1 MNSGP
6 QTQKTIENAHGETF
20 IFSGQKRRE
29 HVGICR
35 HEVAFPLDSQGRYQ
49 QPVDTLNPSI
59 NISNYLKLRLVKV
72 LNYQTIALIGL
83 INVCLSV

>member
-20 IFSGQKRRE
+20 IFSGQKKRE

-59 NISNYLKLRLVKV
+59 NKYFKLFEVKV

>member
-6 QTQKTIENAHGETF
+6 QTQKTIENAHGEAF
-20 IFSGQKRRE
+20 IFSGQKKRE

-59 NISNYLKLRLVKV
+59 NKYFKLFEVKV

>member
-6 QTQKTIENAHGETF
+6 QTQKTIENTHGETF
-20 IFSGQKRRE
+20 LFSCQNKRE

-49 QPVDTLNPSI
+49 QPVDTLNPSM
-59 NISNYLKLRLVKV
+59 NTSNDLKLRF
-72 LNYQTIALIGL
+72 
-83 INVCLSV
+83 